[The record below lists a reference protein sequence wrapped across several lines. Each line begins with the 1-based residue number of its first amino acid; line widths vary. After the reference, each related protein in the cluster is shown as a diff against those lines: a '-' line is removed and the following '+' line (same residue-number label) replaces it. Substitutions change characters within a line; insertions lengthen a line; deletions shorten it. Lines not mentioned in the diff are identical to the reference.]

1 MATFTTNYNF
11 ALPVVGSDKNA
22 WGNFLNQNWNSLDT
36 LLKTATDTSN
46 AALPKAGGTMTGFI
60 TLNADPTV
68 PLNPATKQYVDNAK
82 TSVQDNYVPRAG
94 NVTMTGQVSMTV
106 APSSDQHLATMRYVL
121 DRKNECVP
129 NSGDATKTGALTV
142 TGTFTAN
149 GDITAAS
156 GRINLL
162 AAANGGVRGSTTE
175 VGFYSSDGLKS
186 CRMTLS
192 SGDFTTTGQ
201 VFSGGNVTAASDAR
215 LKMDVEQIREALSLV
230 NRMRGVF
237 YTRIDTGENQVGVIA
252 QEMQEVIPQV
262 VHESASGML
271 GVSYGNLVGVLIEA
285 VKELSARVE
294 KLEAR

>member
-1 MATFTTNYNF
+1 MATFTTNFNF

-60 TLNADPTV
+60 TLNADPTASMHPV
-68 PLNPATKQYVDNAK
+68 TKQYADAADTALSARVTTAQTTADTAISNAA
-82 TSVQDNYVPRAG
+82 TAQTTANARVPTA
-94 NVTMTGQVSMTV
+94 
-106 APSSDQHLATMRYVL
+106 
-121 DRKNECVP
+121 
-129 NSGDATKTGALTV
+129 GDATKTGNLTV

-156 GRINLL
+156 GRINVP
-162 AAANGGVRGSTTE
+162 AAANGGVRGSATE

-237 YTRIDTGENQVGVIA
+237 YTRIDTGESQVGVIA
-252 QEMQEVIPQV
+252 QEMQEIIPQV

-285 VKELSARVE
+285 VKELSDRVE
-294 KLEAR
+294 KLESR

>member
-60 TLNADPTV
+60 TLNANPTAV
-68 PLNPATKQYVDNAK
+68 LHPVTKQYADAADAALSTRVTTAQTTADTAVANAA
-82 TSVQDNYVPRAG
+82 TAQTTANARVPTA
-94 NVTMTGQVSMTV
+94 
-106 APSSDQHLATMRYVL
+106 
-121 DRKNECVP
+121 
-129 NSGDATKTGALTV
+129 GDATKTGALTV

-149 GDITAAS
+149 GDITATS
-156 GRINLL
+156 GRINLI
-162 AAANGGVRGSTTE
+162 AAANGGVRGSATE

-215 LKMDVEQIREALSLV
+215 LKMDVEQVREALSLV

>member
-60 TLNADPTV
+60 TLNANPTAV
-68 PLNPATKQYVDNAK
+68 LHPVTKQYADAADAALSTRVTTAQTTADTAVANAA
-82 TSVQDNYVPRAG
+82 TAQTTANARVPTA
-94 NVTMTGQVSMTV
+94 
-106 APSSDQHLATMRYVL
+106 
-121 DRKNECVP
+121 
-129 NSGDATKTGALTV
+129 GDATKTGALTV

-149 GDITAAS
+149 GDITATS
-156 GRINLL
+156 GRINLI

-215 LKMDVEQIREALSLV
+215 LKMDVEQVREALSLV